1 MSRVARAPSSA
12 ARVVY
17 AGIFTSTIIVSAG
30 ALVVRGTLGPL
41 GWSMDLLD
49 YVAIVAGST
58 ALALAGRLRQAIGG
72 RRSGQEADD
81 WWGENAGKALL
92 VWAVLEGAALAGA
105 IVLFATG
112 HVTVL
117 AVLVPLVL
125 AGLVLT
131 SPGRLARG

>member
-1 MSRVARAPSSA
+1 MSRAARAPSSA

-49 YVAIVAGST
+49 YLAIVAGST
-58 ALALAGRLRQAIGG
+58 ALVFAGRLRQAIGC
-72 RRSGQEADD
+72 RRSGQQAEA

-92 VWAVLEGAALAGA
+92 LWAVLEGAALAGA
-105 IVLFATG
+105 IVVFATG
-112 HVTVL
+112 HVAVYTVL
-117 AVLVPLVL
+117 VTFVL

-131 SPGRLARG
+131 SPGRLARV